1 MKRTIIILIVC
12 FVATQAAAQNVLIRG
27 IILNYSNQMQVE
39 DMSEISDLSLPSLE
53 RNFILDSLGNFSVSF
68 KLSKANYFRIGRN
81 ILYLTPGDSLEV
93 KLDFNKPTNA
103 LFKGNNRTSILAN
116 EYLRFTPFPKGGS
129 FLDAG
134 KHLKK
139 TIQATIDTIQVIA
152 LQRKQQLDQTQLV
165 NTEFYQ
171 LESIRIKADI
181 VNSIYHIP
189 VYYAWKYKL
198 KGDSLQQFM
207 DEAKR
212 ISKPYYSQ
220 YLKDAIDPDYLK
232 IAVYRDVIYTVLD
245 NAPETEKSNKVKEF
259 DRAATIF
266 NKLQGLNNKTEIT
279 ALLPDIKSVKDP
291 NYQLALS
298 KTYDR
303 KMGLANGDQAPDL
316 KFLDK
321 NHKTVSLKSFK
332 GKIVYIDL
340 WASWCG
346 PCLEEMPHLDS
357 LKKKFSKNQD
367 LVFISLSIE
376 DNFQSWKNYI
386 DKKQFSGVQLYI
398 DRSALKDYSVITI
411 PRIIIIDRDFSIAS
425 LSGSLP
431 SSTKTIDFLNKL
443 VAKAGKP

>member
-189 VYYAWKYKL
+189 VYYAWK
-198 KGDSLQQFM
+198 
-207 DEAKR
+207 
-212 ISKPYYSQ
+212 PYYSQ
-220 YLKDAIDPDYLK
+220 YLTDAIDPDYLK

-303 KMGLANGDQAPDL
+303 KMGLANGDKAPDL

-321 NHKTVSLKSFK
+321 NHKTISLKSFK

-367 LVFISLSIE
+367 IVFISLSIE

-431 SSTKTIDFLNKL
+431 SSTKTFDFLNKL
-443 VAKAGKP
+443 VSKAGKP